1 LKLKEHDMGIVT
13 IPFDIADELHD
24 DEAVAIYLDEALAT
38 GDPAYFAHALGKV
51 AKARG
56 MTRIA
61 REAGLS
67 RGSLYAALSDDGN
80 PTIATLMLVM
90 KSLGLRLGAETT
102 GKAA

>member
-1 LKLKEHDMGIVT
+1 MEFDMGIET
-13 IPFDIADELHD
+13 HPFDIADELHD
-24 DEAVAIYLDEALAT
+24 DEALAIYLDEALQT

-56 MTRIA
+56 MTKIA

-67 RGSLYAALSDDGN
+67 RGSLYGALSEEGN

-90 KSLGLRLGAETT
+90 KSLGLRLGAESL

>member
-1 LKLKEHDMGIVT
+1 MSIESH
-13 IPFDIADELHD
+13 PFDIADELHD
-24 DEAVAIYLDEALAT
+24 DEALAIYLDEALQT

-56 MTRIA
+56 MTKIA

-67 RGSLYAALSDDGN
+67 RCSLDAALCEVGN
-80 PTIATLMLVM
+80 PTIATLMLVI
-90 KSLGLRLGAETT
+90 KSLGLRLGAEPV

>member
-1 LKLKEHDMGIVT
+1 MENDMGLET

-24 DEAVAIYLDEALAT
+24 DEALAIYLDEALQT

-56 MTRIA
+56 MTKIA

-67 RGSLYAALSDDGN
+67 RGSLYAALSEGGN

-90 KSLGLRLGAETT
+90 KSLGLRLGAEQVD
-102 GKAA
+102 KAA

>member
-1 LKLKEHDMGIVT
+1 MTVEVV
-13 IPFDIADELHD
+13 PFDIADELGD
-24 DEAVAIYLDEALAT
+24 DETVAIYLDEALAS

-67 RGSLYAALSDDGN
+67 RGSLYSALSTDGN
-80 PTIATLMLVM
+80 PTIATLMDVM
-90 KSLGLRLGAETT
+90 RSLGLRLS
-102 GKAA
+102 AARLDGVPN

>member
-1 LKLKEHDMGIVT
+1 MENDMGLET
-13 IPFDIADELHD
+13 FPFDIADELHD
-24 DEAVAIYLDEALAT
+24 DQALAIYLDEALQT

-56 MTRIA
+56 MTKIA

-67 RGSLYAALSDDGN
+67 RGSLYAALSEGGN

-90 KSLGLRLGAETT
+90 KSLGLRFGAAQVD
-102 GKAA
+102 KAA

>member
-1 LKLKEHDMGIVT
+1 MSLETV
-13 IPFDIADELHD
+13 PFDIANELGD
-24 DEAVAIYLDEALAT
+24 DEAVAIYLDDALAS

-67 RGSLYAALSDDGN
+67 RGSLYGALSVDGN
-80 PTIATLMLVM
+80 PTIATLMEVM
-90 KSLGLRLGAETT
+90 RSLGLRLGAAKLERV
-102 GKAA
+102 AN

>member
-1 LKLKEHDMGIVT
+1 LLIDVTAET

-24 DEAVAIYLDEALAT
+24 GEALAIYLDEALQT

-56 MTRIA
+56 MTKIA

-67 RGSLYAALSDDGN
+67 RGSLYAALSEDGN

-90 KSLGLRLGAETT
+90 KSLGLRLGAEPVD
-102 GKAA
+102 KDA

>member
-1 LKLKEHDMGIVT
+1 MGIET
-13 IPFDIADELHD
+13 IPFDVADELHN
-24 DEAVAIYLDEALAT
+24 DEALGIYLDEALQT

-56 MTRIA
+56 MTKIA

-67 RGSLYAALSDDGN
+67 RGWLCAALSEDGN

-90 KSLGLRLGAETT
+90 KSLGLRLGAEPV

>member
-1 LKLKEHDMGIVT
+1 MPVEA

-24 DEAVAIYLDEALAT
+24 DEALAIYLDKALQT

-56 MTRIA
+56 MTKIA

-67 RGSLYAALSDDGN
+67 RGSLYAALSEGGK
-80 PTIATLMLVM
+80 PTISTLMLVM
-90 KSLGLRLGAETT
+90 KSLGLRLGAEPV

>member
-1 LKLKEHDMGIVT
+1 MLET
-13 IPFDIADELHD
+13 IPFDIADELGD
-24 DEAVAIYLDEALAT
+24 DETLVLYLDEALAS

-67 RGSLYAALSDDGN
+67 RGSLYAALSEDGN
-80 PTIATLMLVM
+80 PTLATLMEVM
-90 KSLGLRLGAETT
+90 KTLGLRLGAAPM
-102 GKAA
+102 KRAA